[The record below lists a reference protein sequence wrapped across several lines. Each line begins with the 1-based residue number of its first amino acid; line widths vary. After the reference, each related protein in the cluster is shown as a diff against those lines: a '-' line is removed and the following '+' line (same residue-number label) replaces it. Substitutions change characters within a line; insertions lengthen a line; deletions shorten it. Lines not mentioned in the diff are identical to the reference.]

1 MTAIFSL
8 HFLGGDGLVFL
19 ILTVAY
25 SLDEQRVQLI
35 NEASDQPFVHPF
47 RLTDGV
53 SFSQGEALRQF
64 LQQDASLAGAGQF
77 GSAFVVAQLRQEQA
91 AVFEASLDDGER
103 SLEMLFGAI
112 LRVHPVAL
120 LAASGGGEDHAEAE
134 GDQPVAFD
142 DAEKLLVAE
151 QVRFM
156 QPFLETLVQPGPLR
170 QRQAYLQRAPA
181 KRLGDVHQLFGEFRQ
196 LLRHIHF
203 VAFGRDILPDRL
215 AAARI
220 EQQAAQES
228 ALAVGDQAGE
238 LSRCPGEQQ
247 GEPWR
252 VDADHLVVR
261 LARRRDRFVM
271 ERLAEQV
278 VKHPVVL
285 FAGR

>member
-1 MTAIFSL
+1 MAFGGKRYRVFLFLKSAAEGKGQFDRDIFL

-64 LQQDASLAGAGQF
+64 LQQDASFAGAGQF

-91 AVFEASLDDGER
+91 AVFEASLDDGEG

-156 QPFLETLVQPGPLR
+156 QPFLETLVQPGPL
-170 QRQAYLQRAPA
+170 
-181 KRLGDVHQLFGEFRQ
+181 
-196 LLRHIHF
+196 
-203 VAFGRDILPDRL
+203 
-215 AAARI
+215 
-220 EQQAAQES
+220 
-228 ALAVGDQAGE
+228 
-238 LSRCPGEQQ
+238 
-247 GEPWR
+247 
-252 VDADHLVVR
+252 
-261 LARRRDRFVM
+261 
-271 ERLAEQV
+271 
-278 VKHPVVL
+278 
-285 FAGR
+285 

>member
-1 MTAIFSL
+1 M
-8 HFLGGDGLVFL
+8 
-19 ILTVAY
+19 
-25 SLDEQRVQLI
+25 
-35 NEASDQPFVHPF
+35 
-47 RLTDGV
+47 
-53 SFSQGEALRQF
+53 
-64 LQQDASLAGAGQF
+64 
-77 GSAFVVAQLRQEQA
+77 AQLRQEQA

-196 LLRHIHF
+196 LLRHIHL